1 MSLNIVRKFLMSQ
14 FNPSKSICLSRNLH
28 PLRTHA
34 GSYQQALQHY
44 KSIHQRFPEN
54 VDCLR
59 FLVRLTSD
67 LGLKEAQDYALLLKK
82 AEKAAENKR
91 QVHMRCCMMY

>member
-1 MSLNIVRKFLMSQ
+1 M
-14 FNPSKSICLSRNLH
+14 LSRGLCLCSH
-28 PLRTHA
+28 T

-44 KSIHQRFPEN
+44 KSIHTRFPESIE
-54 VDCLR
+54 CLK

-67 LGLKEAQDYALLLKK
+67 LGLKEAQEYSVLLKK

-91 QVHMRCCMMY
+91 QVRTTYCFAGKYSKDISEAFGM

>member
-1 MSLNIVRKFLMSQ
+1 M
-14 FNPSKSICLSRNLH
+14 
-28 PLRTHA
+28 
-34 GSYQQALQHY
+34 
-44 KSIHQRFPEN
+44 
-54 VDCLR
+54 DCLR

-82 AEKAAENKR
+82 AEKASENKR